1 MKHSAT
7 SLVAFAVV
15 EMLYTTVNNQGGIVM
30 SDEAST
36 SPAASVEPRLP
47 RLLGRRTF
55 LQIGGFAV
63 AAVAAGPVVA
73 RPAAAGNGAAPGSRS
88 ASVSPS
94 AAASSTLR
102 IGLPSYPASWDQD
115 FVGFDLVALSLYK
128 NTYPYMVDYGVTEI
142 EGARVLDT
150 TNIVPSMAES
160 WTPDDEGRV
169 WTLVLKEG
177 LVFPSGNPLTAE
189 DVKWS
194 KDRAFA
200 AQANVAGVYRL
211 IGLTAAEQVEVV
223 DERTVRFTQ
232 EFPSPLSPQIQAI
245 SMYVFDSK
253 LAQENAAADD
263 EWAQEWMSTTPVSG
277 GRFNV
282 ESAEPGQAIVLVANP
297 DFAGTDPAFV
307 SRIEMPI
314 IDNVGTRRVQLESG
328 DIDIALGLTR
338 QDIAD
343 LSSAEGITIISSP
356 SNVLVKIDMQTTAAP
371 FDDVNVRKA
380 FAYAVPYEQV
390 IANVY
395 GGDAR
400 RANSPIPLDMPGN
413 SATGFPY
420 DTNLDAAAEALAA
433 AGLEEVEAELVYAAG
448 DVEQEQIAVLV
459 ASAVADAGFTLT
471 PTPLDPAT
479 LVERRAAKTIP
490 LQITAGQFWVDDV
503 EYVLSTSLTDG
514 AFLNYAGYINPEI
527 DQIFA
532 DSHTITDE
540 AERLA
545 LWERVQEILAEDVPQ
560 AVICQPSFNLPVR
573 DSVSG
578 WVQPVD
584 GLFRLQ
590 YLEVE

>member
-1 MKHSAT
+1 VDQGFREGQADTGGTGRGTGK
-7 SLVAFAVV
+7 AV
-15 EMLYTTVNNQGGIVM
+15 I
-30 SDEAST
+30 
-36 SPAASVEPRLP
+36 
-47 RLLGRRTF
+47 GRRGF
-55 LQIGGFAV
+55 LQLGGGFALV
-63 AAVAAGPVVA
+63 
-73 RPAAAGNGAAPGSRS
+73 AAAGVPFSSSVRASGKRPGAAEG
-88 ASVSPS
+88 
-94 AAASSTLR
+94 STLR

-128 NTYPYMVDYGVTEI
+128 NVYPYMVDYGVTEI
-142 EGARVLDT
+142 DGARVLDT
-150 TNIVPSMAES
+150 TNIVASIAES
-160 WTPDDEGRV
+160 WTSDEAGTV
-169 WTLVLKEG
+169 WTLVLKDG
-177 LVFPSGNPLTAE
+177 LVFPSGNPLTAA

-211 IGLTAAEQVEVV
+211 IGLTAPEQVEVV

-245 SMYVFDSK
+245 SMYVFDSV
-253 LAQENAAADD
+253 LAAENATADD
-263 EWAQEWMSTTPVSG
+263 EWAQDWMSTTPVSG

-297 DFAGTDPAFV
+297 DFQGTDPALV

-314 IDNVGTRRVQLESG
+314 IDNVGTRRLQLESG
-328 DIDIALGLTR
+328 DIDIALGLSR
-338 QDIAD
+338 QDIKD
-343 LSSAEGITIISSP
+343 LAAVDGITVISSP
-356 SNVLVKIDMQTTAAP
+356 SNVLVKIDMNTTAAP

-380 FAYAVPYEQV
+380 FAYALPYEQ
-390 IANVY
+390 IINNVY

-413 SATGFPY
+413 SETGYPY
-420 DTNLDAAAEALAA
+420 DTDVDAARQALGD
-433 AGLEEVEAELVYAAG
+433 AGVDGVEAELIYAAG
-448 DVEQEQIAVLV
+448 DVEQEQLAILV

-479 LVERRAAKTIP
+479 LAERRGAKTIP
-490 LQITAGQFWVDDV
+490 LQITSGQFWVDDV

-514 AFLNYAGYINPEI
+514 AFLNYANYVNAEI
-527 DQIFA
+527 ESIFLE
-532 DSHTITDE
+532 SHTLADE
-540 AERLA
+540 AARME
-545 LWERVQEILAEDVPQ
+545 LWARVQEILAADVPQ

-573 DSVSG
+573 STVSG

-590 YLEVE
+590 YLETE

>member
-1 MKHSAT
+1 MHEDPGHAGT
-7 SLVAFAVV
+7 S
-15 EMLYTTVNNQGGIVM
+15 
-30 SDEAST
+30 ST
-36 SPAASVEPRLP
+36 REVI
-47 RLLGRRTF
+47 GRRGF
-55 LQIGGFAV
+55 LQLGGGFV
-63 AAVAAGPVVA
+63 LVAAGI
-73 RPAAAGNGAAPGSRS
+73 S
-88 ASVSPS
+88 ASSGTS
-94 AAASSTLR
+94 RASGRLETAEGSTLR

-128 NTYPYMVDYGVTEI
+128 NVYPYMVDYGVTEI
-142 EGARVLDT
+142 DGARVLDT
-150 TNIVPSMAES
+150 TNIVPSIAES
-160 WTPDDEGRV
+160 WTPDEEGKI
-169 WTLVLKEG
+169 WTLVLRDG

-211 IGLTAAEQVEVV
+211 IGLTAPEQVEVV

-253 LAQENAAADD
+253 LAQENAPADD
-263 EWAQEWMSTTPVSG
+263 EWAKDWMSTTPVSG

-297 DFAGTDPAFV
+297 DFAGTDPAIV

-314 IDNVGTRRVQLESG
+314 IDNVGTRRLQLESG
-328 DIDIALGLTR
+328 DIDIALGLSR
-338 QDIAD
+338 QDITD
-343 LSSAEGITIISSP
+343 LANVDGVTIISSP
-356 SNVLVKIDMQTTAAP
+356 SNRLVKIDMNTTAAP

-380 FAYAVPYEQV
+380 FAHALPYEQ
-390 IANVY
+390 IINNVY

-413 SATGFPY
+413 SATGYPY
-420 DTNLDAAAEALAA
+420 DTDIDAAKQDLAD
-433 AGLEEVEAELVYAAG
+433 AGVENVEAELVYSTG
-448 DVEQEQIAVLV
+448 DVEQEQLAVLV
-459 ASAVADAGFTLT
+459 ASAVAEAGFTLT
-471 PTPLDPAT
+471 PSPLDPAT
-479 LVERRAAKTIP
+479 LAERRAAKTIP
-490 LQITAGQFWVDDV
+490 LQITSGQFWVDDV
-503 EYVLSTSLTDG
+503 EYVLSTSLTEG
-514 AFLNYAGYINPEI
+514 AFLNYANYVNPEI
-527 DQIFA
+527 EQIFA

-545 LWERVQEILAEDVPQ
+545 LWARVQEILAADVPQ
-560 AVICQPSFNLPVR
+560 AVIAQPSFNLPVH
-573 DSVSG
+573 DTVSG

-590 YLEVE
+590 YLETE